1 MSTKSQA
8 ASNKTSEQGFM
19 LLGLIV
25 AIAIILLV
33 LGTAATKI
41 AFTLRRE
48 RELESA
54 RRANQFVRAVQLYYK
69 KFGHYPPSLDAL
81 ENTNHVRYLRQRYVD
96 PLTGKDEWR
105 LIAPGQ
111 NKTTVKGFFGEP
123 LEGIGTGLGAAAG
136 MQSSGSSSSGGAFG
150 ASGTSGTSGSGS
162 SAASGTG
169 SSSGF
174 GGSSSSGDSSTGF
187 GSSPGLGSA
196 SGMASKGMSGS
207 SSGPLMGVGSKAT
220 GKSIIVVNE
229 QTTYETWEFLYDPR
243 IEKLKLAAAMNGN
256 AGLGGSTIS
265 KSLDSLGQ
273 SSQSTTTT
281 TSTSGQTPTQ

>member
-1 MSTKSQA
+1 MMSTKPQA
-8 ASNKTSEQGFM
+8 ANNKSSEQGFM

-25 AIAIILLV
+25 AIAIILLGLSV
-33 LGTAATKI
+33 AATKI
-41 AFTLRRE
+41 AFSLRRE

-69 KFGHYPPSLDAL
+69 KLGHYPPSLEAL
-81 ENTNHVRYLRQRYVD
+81 ENTNNVRYLRQRYVD

-123 LEGIGTGLGAAAG
+123 LDGIGGTGLGAASG
-136 MQSSGSSSSGGAFG
+136 MQSPGTGGTFGSSSTTGTSSTG
-150 ASGTSGTSGSGS
+150 ASSGVTATSG
-162 SAASGTG
+162 
-169 SSSGF
+169 SSGF
-174 GGSSSSGDSSTGF
+174 GSSSTSGDSSTGF
-187 GSSPGLGSA
+187 GNASGLGSA
-196 SGMASKGMSGS
+196 SGMASKGLSNS

-256 AGLGGSTIS
+256 AGLGGGTTS
-265 KSLDSLGQ
+265 KSLDSFGQ
-273 SSQSTTTT
+273 NSSSTTTT
-281 TSTSGQTPTQ
+281 NSTPSQTP